1 MNGIFLIIGGNL
13 GNREEQLS
21 TCRQLIE
28 QQGIQILRS
37 STIYETAAWGN
48 TETPPYLNQV
58 VEIRTS
64 LSPEELMSYCLKTE
78 AIMGRTRHQKWESR
92 VIDIDLLFYHHVCL
106 NHANLILPHPH
117 ITERRFVLT
126 PLVELIPGEIHP
138 INRVQ
143 IQELLAQCSDPL
155 EVTPYTS
162 GK

>member
-13 GNREEQLS
+13 GNREEHLS
-21 TCRQLIE
+21 TCKQLIE

-37 STIYETAAWGN
+37 SSIYETAAWGN

-58 VEIRTS
+58 VEIKTP
-64 LSPEELMSYCLKTE
+64 LAPEELMTSCLKIETM
-78 AIMGRTRHQKWESR
+78 MGRTRQQKWESR

-106 NHANLILPHPH
+106 NCANLILPHPH
-117 ITERRFVLT
+117 MAQRRFVLT
-126 PLVELIPGEIHP
+126 PLAELIPTEIHP
-138 INRVQ
+138 VNRIQ

-155 EVTPYTS
+155 QVKPYTY